1 MQMNLSSRGGVL
13 WPLALAVIFFSIPVL
28 LALQYPSSFWMG
40 TDNETLGLADAF
52 NMAYR
57 LADREMYEAVGMTFH
72 PAVPFYLMSWLALA
86 LAGYPIAS
94 GEHFFSTVME
104 HVEDYHLAVICLGAL
119 AGATGVYVF
128 ARTAR
133 RLVPVAVTVTGLLIW
148 LVSTPA
154 TLLMFMSPGMEAF
167 AILINGLFLAVMVLL
182 AYEEHIDPSILVFA
196 GCVGALAYLN
206 KFSYIYVPLALGAAI
221 FMKLL
226 LCRVGLWRGFWLL
239 AVFAGTF
246 ALVVLATASLVIG
259 WDGFYNLLA
268 YHKSIV
274 LGSELYG
281 TGSRTVVS
289 SGEVWRAIVA
299 IPADRVYALPIA
311 LVGGAGL
318 MIAGVVTGLKRIQ
331 QAPVAVLSTGTG
343 VAAMFSALI
352 VLKHYGTHYTA
363 GVSATLPACVV
374 CCYLLAKSWRSG
386 FRFIGATAAAI
397 ASYLMASAMNW
408 PLTYN
413 LTNATKLSQL
423 AKVDLEEISSYL
435 AGNKRAVEFSFR
447 APFAQCGEG
456 FVILYASVPR
466 LTYEYFQSRPQV
478 ISSLMAGQVTRDVGT
493 YVIDKGYFPT
503 VESVKAAPNLAL
515 LDPKPLKFTDGDKL
529 IELRTVFLLIRG

>member
-182 AYEEHIDPSILVFA
+182 AYEEHIDPSILVFGLRRRARLLEQIFLHLCSA
-196 GCVGALAYLN
+196 GPRRRDFHEAAALQ
-206 KFSYIYVPLALGAAI
+206 
-221 FMKLL
+221 
-226 LCRVGLWRGFWLL
+226 
-239 AVFAGTF
+239 
-246 ALVVLATASLVIG
+246 
-259 WDGFYNLLA
+259 
-268 YHKSIV
+268 
-274 LGSELYG
+274 
-281 TGSRTVVS
+281 
-289 SGEVWRAIVA
+289 
-299 IPADRVYALPIA
+299 
-311 LVGGAGL
+311 GGPV
-318 MIAGVVTGLKRIQ
+318 AGV
-331 QAPVAVLSTGTG
+331 
-343 VAAMFSALI
+343 F
-352 VLKHYGTHYTA
+352 
-363 GVSATLPACVV
+363 
-374 CCYLLAKSWRSG
+374 
-386 FRFIGATAAAI
+386 
-397 ASYLMASAMNW
+397 
-408 PLTYN
+408 
-413 LTNATKLSQL
+413 
-423 AKVDLEEISSYL
+423 
-435 AGNKRAVEFSFR
+435 
-447 APFAQCGEG
+447 
-456 FVILYASVPR
+456 
-466 LTYEYFQSRPQV
+466 
-478 ISSLMAGQVTRDVGT
+478 
-493 YVIDKGYFPT
+493 
-503 VESVKAAPNLAL
+503 
-515 LDPKPLKFTDGDKL
+515 
-529 IELRTVFLLIRG
+529 